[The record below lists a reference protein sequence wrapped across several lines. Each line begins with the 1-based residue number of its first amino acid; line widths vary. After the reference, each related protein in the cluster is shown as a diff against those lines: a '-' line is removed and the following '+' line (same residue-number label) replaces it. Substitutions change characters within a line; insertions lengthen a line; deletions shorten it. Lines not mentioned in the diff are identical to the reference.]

1 MAKSKQIFAG
11 VLQASIAIL
20 SCLLFPSC
28 SSMYS
33 SFVNEYNI
41 DETIAK
47 EINIPVFLKNVLD
60 NAGEYNI
67 TVCERTPTHIVKK
80 KTKLL
85 RHLFYVF
92 KPLSSDEYNTLGFF
106 GSDFSVYS
114 RGVWILNS
122 NSDVAAYEEYLAGK
136 KSTWDFSLFETSDN
150 IDTAETL
157 KKLIDKI
164 ENRVTYYYRDH
175 LNNKPGVDN
184 CNTAVLET
192 LVRKC
197 LPE

>member
-1 MAKSKQIFAG
+1 MSNT
-11 VLQASIAIL
+11 IAAAAVSLAI
-20 SCLLFPSC
+20 CLLFPSC
-28 SSMYS
+28 SSIYS

-47 EINIPVFLKNVLD
+47 EKNIPAFLKNALD
-60 NAGEYNI
+60 NACDYAI
-67 TVCERTPTHIVKK
+67 SVCERTPTHIVKK
-80 KTKLL
+80 KTKLM

-106 GSDFSVYS
+106 GSDFSFFS
-114 RGVWILNS
+114 PGVWILNS

-150 IDTAETL
+150 IDTAETV

-164 ENRVTYYYRDH
+164 ENRVSYYYKDH
-175 LNNKPGVDN
+175 LDDKPGVDN
-184 CNTAVLET
+184 CNTAIMET
-192 LVRKC
+192 LVRKHM
-197 LPE
+197 PDDN